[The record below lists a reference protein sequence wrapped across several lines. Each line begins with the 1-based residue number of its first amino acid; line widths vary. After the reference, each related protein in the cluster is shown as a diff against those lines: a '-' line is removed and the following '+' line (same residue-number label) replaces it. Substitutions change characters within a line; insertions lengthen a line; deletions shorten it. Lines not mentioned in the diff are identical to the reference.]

1 MKFLDGLTDALKS
14 TGSTFSLAES
24 CTGGL
29 IGALI
34 TEKPGSSDYFLGS
47 AVTYSN
53 YSKNRLI
60 GVSQDTLRDYGA
72 VSEQTALEMA
82 EGSLEVFNGN
92 FAASVTGIAGPG
104 GGTEMK
110 PVGTVCIGLTNGR
123 RFVTFT
129 KHFDGNR
136 SEIRKSA
143 ADEVFRLLTDF
154 ILERI

>member
-1 MKFLDGLTDALKS
+1 MKSLDGLVKALKS

-29 IGALI
+29 IGSII
-34 TEKPGSSDYFLGS
+34 TEMPGSSDYFLGS

-60 GVSQDTLRDYGA
+60 GVSQETLNEYGA

-82 EGSLEVFNGN
+82 EGSLDVFNAD
-92 FAASVTGIAGPG
+92 FAASVTGVAGPG
-104 GGTEMK
+104 GGTEKK

-123 RFVTFT
+123 RSMTFT
-129 KHFDGNR
+129 KHFKGDR
-136 SEIRKSA
+136 SEIRSSA
-143 ADEVFRLLTDF
+143 ADAVFELLADF
-154 ILERI
+154 ILEKI